1 MSALAE
7 VPEVEVTAKA
17 QRRRFTAEYKRK
29 VLKEADS
36 CTKAGEVAAL
46 LRREGLYGSNLITWR
61 RQREAGER
69 SGLEPKKRGRKAR
82 AVDERDRKIAE
93 LEHEVM
99 RLLARAEQAEAIIE
113 VQKKVSQ
120 LLGIK
125 LLDPD
130 STGRR

>member
-46 LRREGLYGSNLITWR
+46 LRREGLYASNLITWR

-82 AVDERDRKIAE
+82 PVDERDRKIAE
-93 LEHEVM
+93 FEREVA
-99 RLLARAEQAEAIIE
+99 RLVARAEQAEAIIE

-125 LLDPD
+125 LLDPA